1 MSPKVSEHSL
11 FDCYEA
17 MIAQLDLKNERPF
30 KQYSK
35 VEILQAITTALS
47 YKSLYG
53 YPDIEIATLGFNEL
67 SCRGKP
73 GKARQLLKN
82 AGWEPIPWLS
92 KARKGLE
99 LLDPPSKGN
108 YRGRLYVILMCGY
121 SKENGIYGVYVG
133 STSKTPEERFREHK
147 AGGRTAAR
155 AIKGRGIHL
164 LRSIDW
170 PWSGVPGGKPILTH
184 YESALNH
191 AIRHSGI
198 KVRGDET
205 APLNWDD
212 GFQPKLRD
220 ELCNGSK

>member
-47 YKSLYG
+47 YRSLYG

-73 GKARQLLKN
+73 GKARQPLKN

-121 SKENGIYGVYVG
+121 SKENGTYGAYVG
-133 STSKTPEERFREHK
+133 STSKTPEERFKEHK

-155 AIKGRGIHL
+155 GIKGRGIQL
-164 LRSIDW
+164 LRSINW
-170 PWSGVPGGKPILTH
+170 PWCRVPGGKPILTH
-184 YESALNH
+184 YESALNR
-191 AIRHSGI
+191 ALGLSI
-198 KVRGDET
+198 KKMRGDAT
-205 APLNWDD
+205 PPSNWDD

-220 ELCNGSK
+220 ELSNGSI